1 MYDNTAKLIDSV
13 AAGRPSTEI
22 EGCLSRTNNAVE
34 RLHSRVS
41 AIEDRLR
48 PVMRATGSGTAGATG
63 VPKETLS
70 PLGEALRSVEDG
82 VDRACDRLE
91 GLLNGLAL

>member
-1 MYDNTAKLIDSV
+1 MYDTAKQLESASV
-13 AAGRPSTEI
+13 AGRASTEI
-22 EGCLSRTNNAVE
+22 EGCLNRASDALE
-34 RLHSRVS
+34 RLHVRIC

-48 PVMRATGSGTAGATG
+48 PVMRATGSGSQGATA

-70 PLGEALRSVEDG
+70 PLGDAIRSFEDRTDSA
-82 VDRACDRLE
+82 VDRLE